1 MDNNEPHYET
11 LQEQLNAQQE
21 ALTQIYK
28 SVEKTRKMI
37 FWSGVINTLVFVL
50 PLIAVMVLLPKIMN
64 TFTTSLNGLG
74 DVVNISSDIVAE
86 PSLRESLENLQN
98 LQNLGL

>member
-21 ALTQIYK
+21 ALVQIYT

-37 FWSGVINTLVFVL
+37 FWSSVINTAVFVI
-50 PLIAVMVLLPKIMN
+50 PLIAVALLLPKIMN
-64 TFTTSLNGLG
+64 TLTASLSGLG
-74 DVVNISSDIVAE
+74 DVVNINSNITAE

-98 LQNLGL
+98 LGL